1 MRLRT
6 TISTILLYLDHRITT
21 PRGARH
27 QGALP
32 SKRPPAPTLFLDRK
46 VKQGAVGE
54 LGKARAQPHR
64 RFPGAQHE
72 RHAVAGD
79 LSAEFGQM
87 ELRGLYRPSRAE
99 SALSKRPS
107 RKSHSRPM
115 PSSGSKNRMLAPWD
129 RGRETTVPNAP
140 SQTRKP
146 PPNVN
151 QVLRLHLPLLGVE
164 GCPLNIARKELLPH
178 VSLRYK
184 TLTIAARA
192 FASNRNAGW
201 NRPPVASS
209 IQLDTAVPAPG
220 SESPRART
228 PCTGAHTPPRSPL
241 KATRRDRTTRPR
253 SKLLHSPRMPSHP
266 PEKGPSNRPR
276 HPRPPTVLRTRGQ
289 SYLRRP
295 GA

>member
-1 MRLRT
+1 MPSQV
-6 TISTILLYLDHRITT
+6 ISQLNLGRWSSVGCTAPAARKAPCPKGPRAKATRAPCPPPT
-21 PRGARH
+21 VKTACSPRGTEDVR
-27 QGALP
+27 Q
-32 SKRPPAPTLFLDRK
+32 
-46 VKQGAVGE
+46 
-54 LGKARAQPHR
+54 
-64 RFPGAQHE
+64 
-72 RHAVAGD
+72 
-79 LSAEFGQM
+79 
-87 ELRGLYRPSRAE
+87 
-99 SALSKRPS
+99 
-107 RKSHSRPM
+107 
-115 PSSGSKNRMLAPWD
+115 
-129 RGRETTVPNAP
+129 P
-140 SQTRKP
+140 SQTRRRKRAS

>member
-1 MRLRT
+1 
-6 TISTILLYLDHRITT
+6 
-21 PRGARH
+21 
-27 QGALP
+27 
-32 SKRPPAPTLFLDRK
+32 
-46 VKQGAVGE
+46 
-54 LGKARAQPHR
+54 
-64 RFPGAQHE
+64 
-72 RHAVAGD
+72 
-79 LSAEFGQM
+79 M

-107 RKSHSRPM
+107 RKSHSSPM

-140 SQTRKP
+140 SQTRK

-220 SESPRART
+220 SKSPRART